1 MQSAGGEGRKDFPII
16 KQCLPLN
23 FGPEL
28 CTIKVEDQSFFFIDE
43 TIDNRIIKE
52 RSSYAIITVVQGSAG
67 EKQTEQE
74 FVNMIGKNV
83 WRWYAR

>member
-1 MQSAGGEGRKDFPII
+1 MVG
-16 KQCLPLN
+16 
-23 FGPEL
+23 
-28 CTIKVEDQSFFFIDE
+28 TIKVEDQSFFFIDE

-52 RSSYAIITVVQGSAG
+52 RSSYAIITVVKGSAG